1 MNINVISFL
10 ADILLHLRDA
20 VDSSRFVV
28 DQTIFALAIESCVE
42 ASRLEMALELVRKM
56 EIQLDLSPDRR
67 IYSSLIRAFGMHG
80 DVSSALGVFQE
91 MRKLGNYVPDAIT
104 LDSLLEICFRNP
116 SDLRYICPVLEDMAE
131 DPAIDLEIYSK
142 DILMQGFSDGFKL
155 GSALM
160 SMERQQHPGTPVI
173 TVSFPVLSVLAQAAR
188 SRTGVLPL
196 TSKSATTLEEVL
208 IAALQFLGS
217 FAIHPDASTMEYF
230 RIPNLPTKGSP
241 NSRHYVQSLA
251 PHREKVR
258 SLMDLEMPGEFKPD
272 ISITGTFEKVKQVE
286 PYFESGENK
295 WLEHSLLIRSAI
307 RGDQRLDSSPLFEVQ
322 GDSLYSK
329 LASSASIEDGDS
341 EAELLKEFPDK
352 GNNAVLEEP
361 LEIKE
366 EFLRQ
371 ANPAQAVKAQQGTV
385 RATQRESSV
394 PKVDPNLAVALPKVV
409 YKIKGVARDKVLN
422 DEARAKKRLK
432 RQKQAANQLS
442 RNGKQKSPG
451 SNKKAVSGSPIA
463 VKPAPAGELLT
474 RSPL

>member
-1 MNINVISFL
+1 
-10 ADILLHLRDA
+10 
-20 VDSSRFVV
+20 
-28 DQTIFALAIESCVE
+28 
-42 ASRLEMALELVRKM
+42 
-56 EIQLDLSPDRR
+56 
-67 IYSSLIRAFGMHG
+67 MHG

-160 SMERQQHPGTPVI
+160 SMERQLHPEAAVI

-196 TSKSATTLEEVL
+196 TSKSATLEEVL

-217 FAIHPDASTMEYF
+217 FAIHPDAGTMEYF

-251 PHREKVR
+251 PHREKIR

-272 ISITGTFEKVKQVE
+272 LSITGTFDKVKQVE
-286 PYFESGENK
+286 PYFEPGENN
-295 WLEHSLLIRSAI
+295 WLEHSLLIQSAI
-307 RGDQRLDSSPLFEVQ
+307 RGDQPAGSLASSPLFEIQ
-322 GDSLYSK
+322 GESLYSK
-329 LASSASIEDGDS
+329 LASSQDAES

-352 GNNAVLEEP
+352 GNAVLVEP

-371 ANPAQAVKAQQGTV
+371 AYPAQAVKAQQGTV
-385 RATQRESSV
+385 RATQRESIV
-394 PKVDPNLAVALPKVV
+394 PKVGPNLAVASSPKVV
-409 YKIKGVARDKVLN
+409 YKIKGVARDKVLA
-422 DEARAKKRLK
+422 DEARAKKKLK
-432 RQKQAANQLS
+432 QQKQAAN
-442 RNGKQKSPG
+442 GKQNSR
-451 SNKKAVSGSPIA
+451 SNKKAVTGSLTA

-474 RSPL
+474 